1 MNENRLSMLTVSA
14 AGASIV
20 FALLGLLMI
29 FGISSAGGEHD
40 IISSPLFWKGTALFG
55 AYAGALYAV
64 ATLPGKSRRR
74 RLVSWA
80 FSAAFHAA
88 VVAYAALVMA
98 SGIVGA
104 AVLLMPE
111 IAVVVLSLGGLSL
124 AAMAS

>member
-1 MNENRLSMLTVSA
+1 MNEKRLSLFTVSV
-14 AGASIV
+14 GSASIV

-29 FGISSAGGEHD
+29 FGTVSAAGEHNL
-40 IISSPLFWKGTALFG
+40 ISSPLFWKGAALFG
-55 AYAGALYAV
+55 AYAVALYAV

-80 FSAAFHAA
+80 FSATFHAA
-88 VVAYAALVMA
+88 VVAYVAVVMA
-98 SGIVGA
+98 WGFVAA

-111 IAVVVLSLGGLSL
+111 VAAMVLSLGGLSL